1 MAKPVAPLMTAKAS
15 PLRRSLNA
23 LARKFYAA
31 HGYQIGSEYDF
42 ERAVHPQERSM
53 WTLAVIAHEHHMD
66 DSIDPGDLEDLP

>member
-1 MAKPVAPLMTAKAS
+1 MGRPAPLMTTRSS

-31 HGYQIGSEYDF
+31 HGYQVGELYDF
-42 ERAVHPQERSM
+42 EKAVHPQEQGM
-53 WTLAVIAHEHHMD
+53 WNLAVIAHEHQMD